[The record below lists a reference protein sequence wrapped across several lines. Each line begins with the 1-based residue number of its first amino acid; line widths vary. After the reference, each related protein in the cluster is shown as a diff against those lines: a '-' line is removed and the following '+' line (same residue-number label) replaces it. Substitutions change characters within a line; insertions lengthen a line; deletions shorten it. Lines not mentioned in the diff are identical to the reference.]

1 MSYVTIPVVVP
12 CLTEQPKCNAYSSL
26 QPGKTGVIQETS
38 GPPYKT
44 ELIEIKEYPPNTL
57 DGQECSSY
65 AGICSARE
73 LCTDNCLNDD
83 KCFNMVWDPYQ
94 KTQNA
99 AYGNCSY
106 YAEGVLKAKI
116 CCDTTFGKNN
126 WADISVSMYPYDYPD
141 NCHFC
146 CDKDFVYFGPQ
157 RDCGM

>member
-26 QPGKTGVIQETS
+26 QPGKIGVIQEAS

-44 ELIEIKEYPPNTL
+44 EQIEIKEYPPNTP

-73 LCTDNCLNDD
+73 LCTDNCQNDK
-83 KCFNMVWDPYQ
+83 KCFNMVWDPP
-94 KTQNA
+94 KNA
-99 AYGNCSY
+99 AETYGNCSY

-126 WADISVSMYPYDYPD
+126 YYVYPD

-146 CDKDFVYFGPQ
+146 CDKDVVFFGPQ
-157 RDCGM
+157 TGDCGM